1 MTHFPGK
8 QNLRPKNI
16 QDHAEGLAGFGL
28 AGRLAHVSGLGFG
41 ASLLGVA
48 HFVLCDSSGQLCRAV
63 PALFLTGV
71 SQSELSCRW
80 VIIGSKAGCT
90 VQGASGSGLG
100 ACVGLL
106 VSLGSADCF

>member
-48 HFVLCDSSGQLCRAV
+48 RFVLCDSSGQLCRAV

-71 SQSELSCRW
+71 SQSELAKSPRYHGEQSG
-80 VIIGSKAGCT
+80 VHRAG
-90 VQGASGSGLG
+90 GHRDLGWGL
-100 ACVGLL
+100 V
-106 VSLGSADCF
+106 LGCL

>member
-41 ASLLGVA
+41 TSLLGVA
-48 HFVLCDSSGQLCRAV
+48 RFVLCDSSGQLCRAV

-80 VIIGSKAGCT
+80 AIIRSKAGCT
-90 VQGASGSGLG
+90 VRGGVGTWVGGLCWIVCELGLG
-100 ACVGLL
+100 
-106 VSLGSADCF
+106 